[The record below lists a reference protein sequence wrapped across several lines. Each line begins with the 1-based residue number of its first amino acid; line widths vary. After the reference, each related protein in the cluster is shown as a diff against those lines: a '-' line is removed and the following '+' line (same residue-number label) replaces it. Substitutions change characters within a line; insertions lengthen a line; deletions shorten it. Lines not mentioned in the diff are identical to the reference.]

1 VFKSVVVLIF
11 ILMLLIFSSQNM
23 EEAKIHMVAGNPL
36 HIPLI
41 LIIAGAF
48 IAGYA
53 TALFVFIMKQTR
65 RKDRNREITMR
76 EPSRF

>member
-1 VFKSVVVLIF
+1 MFKSIVVLIF

-23 EEAKIHMVAGNPL
+23 DEAEIHMVAGNPL
-36 HIPLI
+36 QIPLI

-53 TALFVFIMKQTR
+53 TALFTFIMKQSK
-65 RKDRNREITMR
+65 RKDRERDIVIREQ
-76 EPSRF
+76 SRF